1 MKCKFLFLLSFI
13 LITSCSQQRT
23 FRLYPIHIG
32 NIGITTNR
40 DASWFSCENDS
51 DCAVVDDMHCA
62 LASVNVL
69 HISDFQR
76 YAKNVMDEEYSA
88 RCEVAQRANAESYLP
103 ICDAGKCS
111 ARLKSDGISFD
122 YEQRD
127 NPATR
132 EDFLIL
138 QRISR
143 NPLLGEREFRAIGEE
158 FATAAG
164 INADRVD
171 GVHAV
176 KYTSKKNK
184 QTSQQTHRSISLRIM
199 KATSKTS
206 LLNR

>member
-132 EDFLIL
+132 EDLLIL
-138 QRISR
+138 QRAAEILNDKSLWDNNDDR
-143 NPLLGEREFRAIGEE
+143 ICYEDDTSWSLYCALHKASIDILGEYQHRRMPK
-158 FATAAG
+158 
-164 INADRVD
+164 IN
-171 GVHAV
+171 
-176 KYTSKKNK
+176 YYE
-184 QTSQQTHRSISLRIM
+184 
-199 KATSKTS
+199 
-206 LLNR
+206 